1 MIFAMARGAFWARLT
16 PTTSCPDPHQQLMV
30 DNVHD
35 NIHDSEDMTSPQIV
49 QTDTITVAVALLL
62 SLFLNY
68 PFFFTRSSL
77 SVASS

>member
-1 MIFAMARGAFWARLT
+1 
-16 PTTSCPDPHQQLMV
+16 MV
-30 DNVHD
+30 D

-49 QTDTITVAVALLL
+49 ETDTITVAVALLL

-77 SVASS
+77 LVASS